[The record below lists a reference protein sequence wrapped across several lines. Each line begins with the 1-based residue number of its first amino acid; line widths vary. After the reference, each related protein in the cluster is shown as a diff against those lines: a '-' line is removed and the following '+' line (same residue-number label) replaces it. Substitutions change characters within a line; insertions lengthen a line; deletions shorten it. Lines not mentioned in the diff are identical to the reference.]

1 MRVPLMQ
8 SSRQPMAGL
17 PRLRLRP
24 GVWVRLR
31 VMRWLRRLPRLRKLM
46 RLPLRVRRRLMI
58 SLPRLPS
65 VRAPL
70 MQNSRQPM
78 VRLQRLSLM
87 SLLPRWLR
95 LMRMR

>member
-31 VMRWLRRLPRLRKLM
+31 VMRWL
-46 RLPLRVRRRLMI
+46 
-58 SLPRLPS
+58 PS
-65 VRAPL
+65 VRVPL
-70 MQNSRQPM
+70 MQSNRPM